1 MSDTTTHAVHATGHA
16 EHHHRGHQ
24 HFAHPMPVWKL
35 LAVFAAL
42 IVLTWLT
49 VYQSTLNLG
58 SGEIWLS
65 LFIATIK
72 ATLVVLFFMHMIHEK
87 PFNVIVFLS
96 SFIFVALFI
105 GLTLN
110 DAHNYKASIE
120 LRATPEDVEVAG
132 TNPASRK

>member
-1 MSDTTTHAVHATGHA
+1 
-16 EHHHRGHQ
+16 
-24 HFAHPMPVWKL
+24 MPVWKL